1 MGRGRTE
8 DDHRELANRLFATV
22 TAMLE
27 DAIGVAVKGQSP
39 RLAPA
44 QLADHGRRLQ
54 AAVREIAAIAEAAI
68 IIVSEGNNRPP
79 ARRQPPI

>member
-1 MGRGRTE
+1 MGRGRTD
-8 DDHRELANRLFATV
+8 DDHRELANRLFATA
-22 TAMLE
+22 TARLE

-54 AAVREIAAIAEAAI
+54 AAVREIAAIAEAAT
-68 IIVSEGNNRPP
+68 IIVSQGNNRPP

>member
-1 MGRGRTE
+1 MGRGRT
-8 DDHRELANRLFATV
+8 DDEHREFANRLFATA

-27 DAIGVAVKGQSP
+27 DAIGVAVAGQSP
-39 RLAPA
+39 RLDPA

-68 IIVSEGNNRPP
+68 IIVSQGNSRPP
-79 ARRQPPI
+79 SRRQRPI